1 MKFLATLILSM
12 VTISA
17 SAQHRH
23 HHHHPVYPSRH
34 YNWVAP
40 LVIGGIAGYAIA
52 NRPVAPQVPPN
63 VYPNYVYSNPPDLIY
78 IDGVAY
84 RRERMYINGVWQDV
98 LVRL

>member
-1 MKFLATLILSM
+1 MKFLATLIVSL

-34 YNWVAP
+34 YDWVAP

-52 NRPVAPQVPPN
+52 NRPAPPVVVQTP
-63 VYPNYVYSNPPDLIY
+63 PNYVYSNPPDLIY